1 VFNFKSNRPKRLQ
14 KHGAFSAFSIALA
27 ISVAAAIFYSA
38 VKPDLVESN
47 SLPNVVVASNDDVVL
62 IPTPLRPIAK
72 GERIDRVPFARSK
85 WPKSKLN
92 MDYVKSIEN
101 IGDAVAA
108 VSLPAHLP
116 IPTSSLSDDLGDRN
130 AVVDRIPSGM
140 RAITIRVD
148 AESAVEG
155 WARPGDFVDII
166 LLRNGEKAD
175 VGIEAKVIA
184 ENVRILSAGR
194 SAEPLGSQVSA
205 ARAPATVTILVDQ
218 QDALKVKA
226 SSSIGKLTL
235 ALRGIGDSNPT
246 LAKRMDQKTILG
258 SSRAYLPRK
267 KIYRGKATGP
277 DGKTYLLS
285 DHSQWIESRNKKIE
299 VLEDESPQ

>member
-1 VFNFKSNRPKRLQ
+1 V
-14 KHGAFSAFSIALA
+14 
-27 ISVAAAIFYSA
+27 
-38 VKPDLVESN
+38 
-47 SLPNVVVASNDDVVL
+47 
-62 IPTPLRPIAK
+62 PTPLRPIAK
-72 GERIDRVPFARSK
+72 GERIGKVPFARTK

-92 MDYVKSIEN
+92 LKYVESIEELR
-101 IGDAVAA
+101 DAVAA

-116 IPTSSLSDDLGDRN
+116 IPVSSLSDGMGDRN

-140 RAITIRVD
+140 RAISIRVD

-166 LLRNGEKAD
+166 LLRNGND
-175 VGIEAKVIA
+175 RDTGIEAKVIA
-184 ENVRILSAGR
+184 ENVKILSAGR
-194 SAEPLGSQVSA
+194 SVEPLGPQVSA
-205 ARAPATVTILVDQ
+205 PRAPATVTILVNQ

-235 ALRGIGDSNPT
+235 ALRGVGDSNPT
-246 LAKRMDQKTILG
+246 LAKRMDQKTLLG

-267 KIYRGKATGP
+267 KVYQGRATGP

-285 DHSQWIESRNKKIE
+285 DQSRWVESRNAKTNRLKS
-299 VLEDESPQ
+299 ESSK